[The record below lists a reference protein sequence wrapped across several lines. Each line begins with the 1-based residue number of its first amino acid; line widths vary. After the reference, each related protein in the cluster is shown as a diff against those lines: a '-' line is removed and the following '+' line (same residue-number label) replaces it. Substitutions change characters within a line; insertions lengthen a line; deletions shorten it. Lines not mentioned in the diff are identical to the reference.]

1 MTLYNFGMK
10 RLIKIALSAVFLTL
24 MVNPISSSQ
33 AAQVVDV
40 AGGACYSTVSDSTN
54 VTETRTGNE
63 CIIIFKNVATIGWI
77 VPSNILNNSIRI
89 LVIGGGGGGNGRTDG
104 TGWVGGGGGA
114 GDYIESTTAI
124 VTPNQTDSVTVGNG
138 GAWGSASTNP
148 SNGGASSFVD
158 KFTINAIGGG
168 AGGGVQSNVSNANNQ
183 TTNAGANGGSGGG
196 GGTYYGNG
204 GSKSGSG
211 QSSNGGAANASCC
224 ASGGGG
230 GAGGIGGTATTTAT
244 GGAAGIG
251 VSNAITG
258 SATYYAGGGAGA
270 GCTTAGAANTSQ
282 GGIAA
287 NTDAAANSGSG
298 GGGGGVNTSGCTGSS
313 TRAGNGGS
321 GIVVIRYTL
330 RTSSASTLPI
340 TSNLVLDL
348 QGSNYSGSGSWLDS
362 SGNYYD
368 AAIFGGVTY
377 SSSDQAM
384 VFDGSSGY
392 MVLPDGPKFQY
403 FNNSP
408 FTVNVLFNP
417 SSLSGTRFLM
427 GRFNGAVVGNYYLA
441 LASGVPQAQ
450 REIAPWNVYG
460 TTSAVTSNK
469 YMLSYVYDG
478 TNLKLYENGVLDSQ
492 TVFSGAVPSGTGVS
506 PLIGASFQSST
517 PSNFFAGKIYAV
529 NLYSAALTQAQ
540 IQQNYA
546 FLLGNGSLGPT
557 LSVPSNQIQYRVN
570 GAITATIGNPGKV
583 TFYVKGKKIPGCV
596 NLTPASKYENFT
608 VTCNYKPSL
617 HGNLQ
622 VTATYVPTISYF
634 PQNLSASQNFLVSA
648 RSGRR

>member
-10 RLIKIALSAVFLTL
+10 RLIKIALSAIFLTL
-24 MVNPISSSQ
+24 AVNPISASQ

-63 CIIIFKNVATIGWI
+63 CIIVFKNVATIGWT

-104 TGWVGGGGGA
+104 TGWVGGGGGG
-114 GDYIESTTAI
+114 GDYIESTSAI
-124 VTPNQTDSVTVGNG
+124 VTPNQNDSVTVGGG
-138 GAWGSASTNP
+138 GAWGSASTDP
-148 SNGGASSFVD
+148 SNGGNSVFKD
-158 KFTINAIGGG
+158 KFIITSIGGG
-168 AGGGVQSNVSNANNQ
+168 AGGGTGNGPFGSYPNGFA
-183 TTNAGANGGSGGG
+183 GGSGGG
-196 GGTYYGNG
+196 GGTYSGTG
-204 GSKSGSG
+204 GLAVGVG
-211 QSSNGGAANASCC
+211 IGHAGGAANTNCC
-224 ASGGGG
+224 SSGGGG
-230 GAGGIGGTATTTAT
+230 GAGTAGGTNIDANT
-244 GGAAGIG
+244 GGSAGQG
-251 VSNAITG
+251 LSNSISG
-258 SATYYAGGGAGA
+258 SAVYYAGGGAGT
-270 GCTTAGAANTSQ
+270 GCTTSGVANSAQGGTVSNTNGAANT
-282 GGIAA
+282 GA
-287 NTDAAANSGSG
+287 G
-298 GGGGGVNTSGCTGSS
+298 GGGGGLNTSGCTHSASG
-313 TRAGNGGS
+313 AGNGGS

-330 RTSSASTLPI
+330 RTSSASTLPV

-348 QGSNYSGSGSWLDS
+348 QGSNYSGTGSWLDS
-362 SGNYYD
+362 SGNFYD

-377 SSSDQAM
+377 SPTDQAM

-408 FTVNVLFNP
+408 FTLNVMFNP
-417 SSLSGTRFLM
+417 SSISGTRFLM
-427 GRFNGAVVGNYYLA
+427 GRFNGGVVGNYYVA
-441 LASGVPQAQ
+441 LSSGIPMAQ
-450 REIAPWNVYG
+450 REVAPWNVYG

-469 YMLSYVYDG
+469 YLLSYVYDG
-478 TNLKLYENGVLDSQ
+478 TNLKLYENGVLDTQ
-492 TVFSGAVPSGTGVS
+492 TIFSGSVPSGTGVS

-557 LSVPSNQIQYRVN
+557 LSVPSNQLQYRAT

-583 TFYVKGKKIPGCV
+583 TFYIKGKKIPGCV
-596 NLTPASKYENFT
+596 SLTPANKYENFA

-622 VTATYVPTISYF
+622 VSATYVPSISYF
-634 PQNLSASQNFLVSA
+634 PQNLSASQNFLVSV
-648 RSGRR
+648 RSGKR

>member
-1 MTLYNFGMK
+1 MILYNFGMK

-24 MVNPISSSQ
+24 AVNPISTSQ

-54 VTETRTGNE
+54 VIETRTGNE
-63 CIIIFKNVATIGWI
+63 CIIIFKNVATIGWT
-77 VPSNILNNSIRI
+77 VPSNILNNSVRI
-89 LVIGGGGGGNGRTDG
+89 LIIGGGGGGNGLTDA

-114 GDYIESTTAI
+114 GDYIETSSAV
-124 VTPNQTDSVTVGNG
+124 VTPNQNDSITVGNG
-138 GAWGSASTNP
+138 GAWGSASSAP
-148 SNGGASSFVD
+148 SNGGQSKFVD
-158 KFTINAIGGG
+158 KYSIIAIGGG
-168 AGGGVQSNVSNANNQ
+168 AGGGVQ
-183 TTNAGANGGSGGG
+183 TNASNRQTANAGVNGGSGGG

-211 QSSNGGAANASCC
+211 QGSDGGAANASCC

-230 GAGGIGGTATTTAT
+230 GAGGAGGTASTSAT

-251 VSNAITG
+251 LANNITG
-258 SATYYAGGGAGA
+258 TSVYYAGGGAGQGCSAA
-270 GCTTAGAANTSQ
+270 GASNSSQGGTAANTN
-282 GGIAA
+282 GTA
-287 NTDAAANSGSG
+287 NTGAG
-298 GGGGGVNTSGCTGSS
+298 GGGGGANTSGCTNS
-313 TRAGNGGS
+313 TTGAGNGGS

-330 RTSSASTLPI
+330 RTSSASTLPV

-368 AAIFGGVTY
+368 AAIFGGVSY
-377 SSSDQAM
+377 SSADQAM

-583 TFYVKGKKIPGCV
+583 TFYIKGKKIPGCV
-596 NLTPASKYENFT
+596 SLTPANKYENFA

-622 VTATYVPTISYF
+622 VSATYVPSISFF

-648 RSGRR
+648 RSGKR